1 MVSGVTRCL
10 VVVVYSLLFVGP
22 NGASSE
28 TLASHSPFKVA
39 VYIPAGQV
47 ARMGD
52 LQYRASSWGAIR
64 SQLHVD
70 KVYLEVFRSGVLA
83 SDQLLEDEKAYFR
96 SQGVQVAGAIA
107 YSYSG
112 DTVGFDGTQQ
122 PAGPFTS
129 FCYTDPRQLELVK
142 KAAEVAARHFDEVIL
157 DDFFFSS
164 TKRES
169 DIAAKGEMD
178 WTPFRLRLMNQVA
191 RDFVLKP
198 ARNVNPGVK
207 VIIKFPNWYEHYQ
220 HNGYDLE
227 GEPANFDGIYI
238 GTETRDPDAADQ
250 HLQQYQSY
258 ELVRYLG
265 HVAPGR
271 NGGGWVD
278 VYDTKYLDRYAEQL
292 WDTLFAKAPE
302 IMLFQYSDLLRP
314 AAVGNRK
321 AWSRLGTTFDV
332 AELGKRYAKTQP
344 LGRVTN
350 AAAAGYA
357 LSKVSRVVGGLGE
370 PIGIASY
377 KPVHSEGEDFLQ
389 NYLGMIGIP
398 IEMYPQFPKEA
409 HTILLTEQAK
419 YDPKIVAEI
428 AEHLRAGGNIV
439 ITARLLKALES
450 AGIKQITDA
459 KNTGNALRVDRW
471 VSRYGQRAGIDTES
485 LAPFLVPEISF
496 PTTDASALVQGIA
509 NGHSAPVLLENR
521 YANGT
526 LYVLTIPENMNDLY
540 LMPQQVLTDIRST
553 LMDGFPVRMDAP
565 AKLSLFAYD
574 NKAFI
579 VESFRDSVSEIK
591 ISARASA
598 LRNMVSGEVI
608 RSVPRSRLDP
618 SAPEQHA
625 FRVQIPPHSFVAY
638 VAE

>member
-1 MVSGVTRCL
+1 LSGVTRSL
-10 VVVVYSLLFVGP
+10 VVAAFLLLFVAP
-22 NGASSE
+22 HRASSE
-28 TLASHSPFKVA
+28 EPESHPPFKVA

-47 ARMGD
+47 VRMGD
-52 LQYRASSWGAIR
+52 VQYRASSWDAIR

-83 SDQLLEDEKAYFR
+83 DDRLLEDEKAYFL

-112 DTVGFDGTQQ
+112 DTVGFDGTEQ
-122 PAGPFTS
+122 PTGPFTS
-129 FCYTDPRQLELVK
+129 FSFTDARQLELVK
-142 KAAEVAARHFDEVIL
+142 KASQVAARHFNEVIL

-164 TKRES
+164 TKHES
-169 DIAAKGEMD
+169 DITAKGDMN
-178 WTPFRLRLMNQVA
+178 WTTFRLRLMNQVA

-207 VIIKFPNWYEHYQ
+207 VVIKFPNWYEHYQ
-220 HNGYDLE
+220 YNGYDLE
-227 GEPANFDGIYI
+227 EEPANFDGIYT

-258 ELVRYLG
+258 ALTRYLG
-265 HVAPGR
+265 HIAPGR

-278 VYDTKYLDRYAEQL
+278 TYDTQYLDRYAEQL

-314 AAVGNRK
+314 AAAGNRT
-321 AWSRLGTTFDV
+321 AWSSLDTTFDL
-332 AELGKRYAKTQP
+332 AELGRRYAKTKPQ
-344 LGRVTN
+344 GTVTN

-357 LSKVSRVVGGLGE
+357 LSKVSRVVGRLGE

-377 KPVHSEGEDFLQ
+377 KPLHSSGEDFLQ

-398 IEMYPQFPKEA
+398 IEMYPQFPKDA

-419 YDPKIVAEI
+419 DDPKLVAEI
-428 AEHLRAGGNIV
+428 ANHLQAGGNVV

-450 AGIKQITDA
+450 AGIGQITDA
-459 KNTGNALRVDRW
+459 KNLGNALRVDRW
-471 VSRYGQRAGIDTES
+471 VSRYGQRASIDTAS
-485 LAPFLVPEISF
+485 TAPFLVPEISF

-509 NGHSAPVLLENR
+509 NGHSAPMLLENH

-540 LMPQQVLTDIRST
+540 SMPQQVLTDLKST
-553 LMDGFPVRMDAP
+553 LMDGFPVLMDAP
-565 AKLSLFAYD
+565 AKVSLFAYD
-574 NKAFI
+574 NKSFI
-579 VESFRDSVSEIK
+579 VESFRNSVSEIK
-591 ISARASA
+591 ITTGALA
-598 LRNMVSGEVI
+598 LRNIVSGEVL
-608 RSVPRSRLDP
+608 RSVPGSRLES
-618 SAPEQHA
+618 SAPDQHE
-625 FRVQIPPHSFVAY
+625 FRFQIPPHSFVAF